1 MSCNAVDLQNVF
13 FWLFLSAGGIG
24 GTIGAFLKALWSSC
38 KDAGVHSRKHDR
50 NHRGVHIRGRG
61 LLVKISLYLSVSL
74 AAVLGAIV
82 FLDLSQVVWNRFVL
96 TFFLLAVAGWTVFYL
111 GFRWLVVPVVLVAVL
126 YIVVVSGLVR
136 QWGCCLA
143 SEQLMQVKVIAQQE
157 RAGQSWTELEIH
169 TDDSRRSEFKQIQGK
184 GLAVSL
190 KLMELQPWLF
200 YPSCEFL
207 FQVEKVEGLSGQ
219 DTSTAEASS
228 RVGAVSD
235 TTGAFAL
242 LRVGAAEL
250 REITVVQR
258 ELEVLG
264 TYELVVDKSGLVFQ
278 HTK

>member
-13 FWLFLSAGGIG
+13 FWLVLSAGGIG

-82 FLDLSQVVWNRFVL
+82 FLDLSQVVRNRFVL
-96 TFFLLAVAGWTVFYL
+96 TFFLLAVAAWTVFYI

-136 QWGCCLA
+136 QWGCCLS

-157 RAGQSWTELEIH
+157 QPEQSWTELEIH
-169 TDDSRRSEFKQIQGK
+169 SADSGQSEFKQIQGK
-184 GLAVSL
+184 GLVVTL

-207 FQVEKVEGLSGQ
+207 FQVEKVEGLKEQGSDPADVSSSAG
-219 DTSTAEASS
+219 TA
-228 RVGAVSD
+228 AVSD
-235 TTGAFAL
+235 SVGAL
-242 LRVGAAEL
+242 LLLTIGAAEL
-250 REITVVQR
+250 REITVAQR

-264 TYELVVDKSGLVFQ
+264 T
-278 HTK
+278 